1 VADLYERQKE
11 YYDRRARE
19 YDEVWQSTELRG
31 PEIEELVARVAAL
44 PPARTLDVACGTGF
58 LSQHLPGEVTL
69 LDASNEMLAIA
80 SARVPEAATVQSD
93 ALPLPFDDASF
104 DRVFTSHFF
113 GHLRSAERM
122 RFLTEARRVAS
133 EIVVVDQTAGPE
145 HREGM
150 EARKLNDGTE
160 HEIYKT
166 YFSADSLLAELD
178 DGELLHSGR
187 VFLMVRS

>member
-1 VADLYERQKE
+1 VADLYERQKR
-11 YYDRRARE
+11 YYDLRAQE

-31 PEIEELVARVAAL
+31 PEIEGLVARVAAL

-80 SARVPEAATVQSD
+80 SARVPEAVTVQSD
-93 ALPLPFDDASF
+93 ALSLPFDDASF

-113 GHLRSAERM
+113 GHLRPAERM

-178 DGELLHSGR
+178 DAELLHSGR